1 MYDDMTDVRTYMLS
15 GLARIIFV
23 DDIKQSEQVDHIKVF
38 ESMQNIEL
46 KDSVMYNEF
55 YKYHPIHAFEKCND
69 ICTCNET

>member
-1 MYDDMTDVRTYMLS
+1 MHDDTYMLKR
-15 GLARIIFV
+15 LA
-23 DDIKQSEQVDHIKVF
+23 KSEQTEIDHTKLLS
-38 ESMQNIEL
+38 SMQNIEL